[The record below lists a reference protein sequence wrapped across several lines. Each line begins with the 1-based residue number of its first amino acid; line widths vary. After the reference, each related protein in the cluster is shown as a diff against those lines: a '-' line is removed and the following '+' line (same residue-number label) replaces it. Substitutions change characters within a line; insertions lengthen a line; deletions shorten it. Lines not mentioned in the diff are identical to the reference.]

1 MKDII
6 VRNYETDKE
15 EILSDLDKDSFTRKI
30 SKNESYE
37 LSFSV
42 TLTKRNQQAF
52 ELVSHESSIFYDG
65 QEFIIKQ
72 MSVNATGQSITKD
85 VTAPHIYSTMQDGRQ
100 YNTVTGKRSVK
111 QLLDH
116 IFKAGKRGFSYEI
129 VDLDKKFVTVEQE
142 KFGNDNYLKLV
153 QEIVEDYDADML
165 VDNKHLIFY
174 PAGDYGSKIEEPI
187 RYKYNTDDVKFDID
201 TLNLKTQIKGFGK
214 KDDEDEYMFTP
225 ITYTSPESDKWGIR
239 IQDPVEDDR
248 YTVPGNMKKRLEKDL
263 HDYPDISGTVSLK
276 FQSDIHIFDWVPFI
290 YEPLGVNT
298 YIQVVGITD
307 YPMLPNKPP
316 EITLSN
322 TKKTM
327 TSILVDLIK
336 KGVV

>member
-42 TLTKRNQQAF
+42 ALTKRNQQAF
-52 ELVSHESSIFYDG
+52 ELVNHESSIFYDG

-100 YNTVTGKRSVK
+100 YKTVTGKRSVK

-129 VDLDKKFVTVEQE
+129 VDPDKKFVTVEQE
-142 KFGNDNYLKLV
+142 NFGDDNYLKLV

-248 YTVPGNMKKRLEKDL
+248 YTVPSNMKKRLEKDL

-290 YEPLGVNT
+290 YEPLRVNT

>member
-15 EILSDLDKDSFTRKI
+15 EILTDLDKDSFTRKI

-42 TLTKRNQQAF
+42 ALTKRNQQAF
-52 ELVSHESSIFYDG
+52 ELVNHESSIFYDG

-72 MSVNATGQSITKD
+72 MSISTTGQSITKD
-85 VTAPHIYSTMQDGRQ
+85 VTAPHVYSTMQDGRQ
-100 YNTVTGKRSVK
+100 YNTITGKRSVK

-142 KFGNDNYLKLV
+142 NFGNDNYLKLV

-201 TLNLKTQIKGFGK
+201 TLNLKTQIRGFGK
-214 KDDEDEYMFTP
+214 KDDDDEYMFTP

-263 HDYPDISGTVSLK
+263 HDYPDISGMVSLK
-276 FQSDIHIFDWVPFI
+276 FESDIHIFDWVPFI

-336 KGVV
+336 KGVA